1 MSEIPEGQLS
11 RAAVVGST
19 ALKIGMNQLRT
30 KARSTF
36 SSSET
41 DDGLDDKS
49 VQQLFDAMI
58 KLRGTAIKLGQ
69 MLGLESGL
77 LPDKVQKELEKS
89 WHQVP
94 PLNRVL
100 VRKVILDE
108 FDCTPD
114 QMFKEFDGTAFAAA
128 SLGQVHNAQ
137 LSDGS
142 RVAVKIQYP
151 GIHVAMKS
159 DISLMRKV
167 IRGLPQRKIATI
179 TIDEI
184 EGRLTEE
191 LDYVGEATRT
201 MWFYENLTT
210 EGIHVP
216 QVFSDYSTTR
226 VITTE
231 LMDGLHLD
239 EWLQSNPSQDA
250 RDAAAQHIYDCF
262 AECVHKLRRLH
273 ADPNPGNYLFRDDGT
288 VVLID
293 FGCTRDLSENFVSN
307 LPALLRAYRSD
318 SPEQLHA
325 AFTSL
330 DMIYGGSFDE
340 VYEDVL
346 QPFGKWLTQLFESEY
361 FDFGKNPNYT
371 TDARELIHKM
381 AKVQDLDQLAE
392 EFIFFDRTTYGL
404 CKIFERLQ
412 AKVRMRHHW
421 GLQ

>member
-1 MSEIPEGQLS
+1 MPDIPEGQFS

-19 ALKIGMNQLRT
+19 ALKIGMNQLRS
-30 KARSTF
+30 KARGTF
-36 SSSET
+36 RSIET

-77 LPDKVQKELEKS
+77 LPDNVQKELQKS
-89 WHQVP
+89 WHQIP

-100 VRKVILDE
+100 VRKVMLDE
-108 FDCTPD
+108 FGCTPD
-114 QMFKEFDGTAFAAA
+114 QLFREFESTAFAAA
-128 SLGQVHNAQ
+128 SLGQVHNAL

-151 GIHVAMKS
+151 GIHVAMQS

-167 IRGLPQRKIATI
+167 IIGLPQRKIATI
-179 TIDEI
+179 TLDEI
-184 EGRLTEE
+184 EDRLTEE

-201 MWFYENLTT
+201 TWFYENLTT
-210 EGIHVP
+210 PGIHVP
-216 QVFSDYSTTR
+216 RVYSEYSTTR
-226 VITTE
+226 VLTTE
-231 LMDGLHLD
+231 LMDGKHLD
-239 EWLQSNPSQDA
+239 EWLQSNPDQEA
-250 RDAAAQHIYDCF
+250 RDTAAQHIYDCF

-293 FGCTRDLSENFVSN
+293 FGCTRDLSEKFVSN
-307 LPALLRAYRSD
+307 LPGLLRAYSND
-318 SPEQLHA
+318 SPEQLYT
-325 AFTSL
+325 AFVAL
-330 DMIYGGSFDE
+330 DMKYGGSFDDA
-340 VYEDVL
+340 YHDVL

-361 FDFGKNPNYT
+361 FDFGKNPDYT
-371 TDARELIHKM
+371 TGARLLIQNM
-381 AKVQDLDQLAE
+381 AKVKDLDQVAQ

-404 CKIFERLQ
+404 CKVFERLQ

-421 GLQ
+421 GL